1 MLEEYLPPHIYRI
14 ESQPMYFDEIRKKYV
29 LVTARETVRQ
39 RVIAFL
45 LNELEVPPKMLRIGE
60 KLTYYGLNFRHRADI
75 VIEKFD
81 KEEKINRPL
90 MVVECK
96 SAELP
101 LEESAFNEAFDYAE
115 KLGCKYCM
123 LTNINET
130 HFFYLDAENYIEL
143 ETLPTYREMT
153 FRNEEKIFGTAD

>member
-1 MLEEYLPPHIYRI
+1 MLEDYLPPNIYKI

-39 RVIAFL
+39 RVIAYL
-45 LNELEVPPKMLRIGE
+45 INELGVPPKMLRIAE
-60 KLTYYGLNFRHRADI
+60 KLTHYGLPFRHRADI
-75 VIEKFD
+75 VIESYD
-81 KEEKINRPL
+81 REEKINRPL

-96 SAELP
+96 SSEFP
-101 LEESAFNEAFDYAE
+101 LEESAFNETFDYAE

-143 ETLPTYREMT
+143 ENMPSYREI
-153 FRNEEKIFGTAD
+153 RNANMCNKNL